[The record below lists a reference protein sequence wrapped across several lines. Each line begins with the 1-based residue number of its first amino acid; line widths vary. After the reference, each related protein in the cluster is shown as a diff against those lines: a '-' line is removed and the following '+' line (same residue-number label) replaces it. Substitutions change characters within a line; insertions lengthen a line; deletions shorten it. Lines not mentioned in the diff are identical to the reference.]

1 MTNQDSDGE
10 THSRGPLGRLVGS
23 VVSPIVDT
31 LDLDEIIDQIDVDEV
46 VARIDV
52 DQVVARIDV
61 DEVVA
66 RIDVDG
72 VVGRIDINGVL
83 DRVDPDALLDRVD
96 ANRLL
101 DRVDPDRLL
110 DRVDP
115 NRLLDRVDPDA
126 LLDRVDANRLLDRVD
141 ANRLLDRVDANRLLD
156 RVDLDAALDRVDV
169 NRLVDRT
176 EIGEIIARSTTGVF
190 TQLLDV
196 ARTQII
202 STDQVAQG
210 IPARLLRGRG
220 KGRQLPPTPAG
231 VADDVDPTQLSATA
245 RAVEMQGRFAGS
257 VSRFLAFLL
266 DQFIIGTI
274 FTIGALV
281 VQTAIQ
287 VVFRST
293 FEIDDAGVVV
303 IIAFALWWFAYT
315 AASLAATGRTI
326 GKAVLGVKVVS
337 ADGTK
342 VTGRQASLR
351 TLAFPISFLL
361 LGVGFLIGLVR
372 RDRRELHD
380 LIAGTSVIYQWDAD
394 TAQLRAGEEHA
405 NGTAHVA
412 TETAPTR
419 RPDGRVQAAQ
429 SRTITLPWLAP
440 VNSRSSALGAFSR
453 PSTTS
458 TANLTSPPITQ
469 PASSPIASFARLM

>member
-1 MTNQDSDGE
+1 MTQQDPDGE
-10 THSRGPLGRLVGS
+10 SHSRGPLGRLVGS

-46 VARIDV
+46 VS
-52 DQVVARIDV
+52 
-61 DEVVA
+61 

-72 VVGRIDINGVL
+72 VVGRIDVNAVL

-115 NRLLDRVDPDA
+115 D
-126 LLDRVDANRLLDRVD
+126 RLLDRVD
-141 ANRLLDRVDANRLLD
+141 ANRLLDRVDADRLLDRVDVNRLLD

-169 NRLVDRT
+169 NRVVERT

-210 IPARLLRGRG
+210 VPARLLRGR
-220 KGRQLPPTPAG
+220 RRELPPTPAG
-231 VADDVDPTQLSATA
+231 GADDVDLAGLSPTE

-257 VSRFLAFLL
+257 VSRFLSFLL
-266 DQFIIGTI
+266 DQFIIGAI

-287 VVFRST
+287 VVLRSS
-293 FEIDDAGVVV
+293 FEIDDAGLTVV
-303 IIAFALWWFAYT
+303 IAYALWWFAYT
-315 AASLAATGRTI
+315 AGSLAATGRTI
-326 GKAVLGVKVVS
+326 GKAVLGVMLVS
-337 ADGTK
+337 ADGARA
-342 VTGRQASLR
+342 TGRQATLR
-351 TLAFPISFLL
+351 TLVFPISFLL

-380 LIAGTSVIYQWDAD
+380 LIAGTGVIYRWDAD
-394 TAQLRAGEEHA
+394 TAQLRAGEGHP
-405 NGTAHVA
+405 NGENHVVAA
-412 TETAPTR
+412 TT
-419 RPDGRVQAAQ
+419 
-429 SRTITLPWLAP
+429 
-440 VNSRSSALGAFSR
+440 
-453 PSTTS
+453 PSTS
-458 TANLTSPPITQ
+458 
-469 PASSPIASFARLM
+469 

>member
-1 MTNQDSDGE
+1 MTHQDSDGE

-46 VARIDV
+46 VRRIDV
-52 DQVVARIDV
+52 DD
-61 DEVVA
+61 
-66 RIDVDG
+66 
-72 VVGRIDINGVL
+72 VVGRIDVNAV
-83 DRVDPDALLDRVD
+83 LDRVD

-115 NRLLDRVDPDA
+115 NRLLDRVDPDR

-141 ANRLLDRVDANRLLD
+141 PDRLLDRVDPDRLLDRVDANRLLD
-156 RVDLDAALDRVDV
+156 RVDLDAALDRVDANRLLDRVDLDAALERVDV
-169 NRLVDRT
+169 NRVVDRT

-202 STDQVAQG
+202 TTDQVTQG

-220 KGRQLPPTPAG
+220 RELPPTPAG
-231 VADDVDPTQLSATA
+231 GRDDVDPTKLSPTE

-266 DQFIIGTI
+266 DQFIIGAI

-287 VVFRST
+287 VVFRSS
-293 FEIDDAGVVV
+293 FEIDDAGITVV
-303 IIAFALWWFAYT
+303 IAFALWWFAYT
-315 AASLAATGRTI
+315 AGSLAATGRTI
-326 GKAVLGVKVVS
+326 GKAVLGIMVVG

-351 TLAFPISFLL
+351 TLAFPLSFLL

-380 LIAGTSVIYQWDAD
+380 LIGRTGVIYQWDAD
-394 TAQLRAGEEHA
+394 TAQLRAGEGHA
-405 NGTAHVA
+405 NGANHVA
-412 TETAPTR
+412 ATTPPT
-419 RPDGRVQAAQ
+419 
-429 SRTITLPWLAP
+429 S
-440 VNSRSSALGAFSR
+440 
-453 PSTTS
+453 
-458 TANLTSPPITQ
+458 
-469 PASSPIASFARLM
+469 

>member
-1 MTNQDSDGE
+1 MTHQDSDGE
-10 THSRGPLGRLVGS
+10 PHSRGPLGRLVGS

-46 VARIDV
+46 VS
-52 DQVVARIDV
+52 
-61 DEVVA
+61 

-72 VVGRIDINGVL
+72 VVGRIDVNAVL
-83 DRVDPDALLDRVD
+83 DRVDPDALLDRVDPDRLLDRVDPDRLLDRVDPDRLLDRVD

-115 NRLLDRVDPDA
+115 DR

-141 ANRLLDRVDANRLLD
+141 PDRLLDRVDANRLLD

-169 NRLVDRT
+169 NRLVERT

-220 KGRQLPPTPAG
+220 RTLPPTPAG
-231 VADDVDPTQLSATA
+231 DAADIEPTELSPTE

-266 DQFIIGTI
+266 DQFIISAI

-293 FEIDDAGVVV
+293 FEIDDAGIVVV
-303 IIAFALWWFAYT
+303 LAYALWWFAYT
-315 AASLAATGRTI
+315 AGSLAATGRTI
-326 GKAVLGVKVVS
+326 GKAVLGIMVVG

-342 VTGRQASLR
+342 ISGRQAALR
-351 TLAFPISFLL
+351 TLAFPVSFLL

-372 RDRRELHD
+372 PRPPR
-380 LIAGTSVIYQWDAD
+380 T
-394 TAQLRAGEEHA
+394 
-405 NGTAHVA
+405 
-412 TETAPTR
+412 P
-419 RPDGRVQAAQ
+419 RPDCRHRRHLPVGRRHRPT
-429 SRTITLPWLAP
+429 SR
-440 VNSRSSALGAFSR
+440 R
-453 PSTTS
+453 
-458 TANLTSPPITQ
+458 
-469 PASSPIASFARLM
+469 